1 MRARYRARRIFVS
14 VACVMM
20 STLVGPSLADTK
32 GIGALTIGAFTE
44 EVCGRFAGNE
54 ALVFDDPLHDSA
66 TVRWTYEYLRHH
78 TRRVAKAAVAAGLGK
93 GARVGVL
100 MGNRPEAVAA
110 LLGVSM
116 AGAVTVPL
124 STFSPRPEL
133 EYLVGHADLSILLT
147 QTQLLSR
154 SFGAEARALDR
165 SQFPYLRDVAVVGD
179 ASWDAF
185 LASGD
190 GVDDELLDARI
201 GQTHE
206 SDHGLIIY
214 SSGTTDRPKGM
225 LHTNRGPALQF
236 WFQRRYFGRQEH
248 TRLWTAL
255 PIFWS
260 AGYITA
266 MGASLAGG
274 SCWVM
279 EETFEPGD
287 ALRLM
292 ARERVTEPYCLPH
305 QTAALTEHPD
315 WLTTD
320 LSSLKQVFGKSAFA
334 RHPSVEGDTDWQMT
348 VSYGLSETNTAVM
361 GHAWDAGREA
371 VKHSM
376 GQLLPGYEL
385 RIVDPDT
392 GAILGPDEDGEFAV
406 RGPTLMDH
414 YVKMNRDDCFD
425 ADGFFHTGDMGFYDA
440 DGFVHFTGRRTEMI
454 KTGGAN
460 VSPAELEVQ
469 LRACEPVKLARVVGV
484 PDPRLD
490 QIVVLAV
497 TLKDGARATGDDIR
511 AFLRERVAAY
521 KVPKKVLFFADG
533 EIPMTGSETKV
544 RDPELLA
551 LVQAR
556 LEQENNE

>member
-1 MRARYRARRIFVS
+1 MGTLHGPPLAGAEGVGSTTFGTFTDEVCARYARN
-14 VACVMM
+14 
-20 STLVGPSLADTK
+20 D
-32 GIGALTIGAFTE
+32 
-44 EVCGRFAGNE
+44 
-54 ALVFDDPLHDSA
+54 ALVFDDPLRSGA
-66 TVRWTYEYLRHH
+66 TVRWTYADLRREV
-78 TRRVAKAAVAAGLGK
+78 RRVAKAVTAAGLGK

-110 LLGVSM
+110 LLGASM
-116 AGAVTVPL
+116 AGAVSVPL
-124 STFSPRPEL
+124 STFSPLAEL
-133 EYLVGHADLSILLT
+133 EFLVRHADVSMLLT
-147 QTQLLSR
+147 QTELLGRDLAS
-154 SFGAEARALDR
+154 EAATLDR
-165 SQFPYLRDVAVVGD
+165 EDYPFLERIAAVGD
-179 ASWDAF
+179 ASWDEL
-185 LASGD
+185 LASGEV
-190 GVDDELLDARI
+190 VDDDTLDRRI
-201 GQTHE
+201 AETHE
-206 SDHGLIIY
+206 SDHALIIY

-225 LHTNRGPALQF
+225 LHTNRGPTLQF
-236 WFQRRYFGRQEH
+236 WFQRRYFGRDES

-255 PIFWS
+255 PVFWS
-260 AGYITA
+260 AGFITA

-279 EETFEPGD
+279 QETFEPAE

-292 ARERVTEPYCLPH
+292 ARERVTEPYSLPH
-305 QTAALTEHPD
+305 QTAAIAEHPD
-315 WLTTD
+315 WPTTD
-320 LSSLKQVFGKSAFA
+320 LSSLKKVYGKSAFA
-334 RHPSVEGDTDWQMT
+334 RHPTVDGDTSWQMT

-376 GQLLPGYEL
+376 GRLLPGYEL

-392 GAILGPDEDGEFAV
+392 GRVLDAYEDGEFAI

-414 YVKMNRDDCFD
+414 YVKVTRDECFD
-425 ADGFFHTGDMGFYDA
+425 ADGFFHTGDAGYYDD
-440 DGFVHFTGRRTEMI
+440 DGYVHFTGRRTEMI

-497 TLKDGARATGDDIR
+497 TLKEGAAATEDDIR
-511 AFLRERVAAY
+511 GFLRERVAAY
-521 KVPKKVLFFADG
+521 KVPKKVLFFEDG
-533 EIPMTGSETKV
+533 EIPMTSSETKV

-551 LVQAR
+551 LVEAK
-556 LEQENNE
+556 LKGVANDHH

>member
-1 MRARYRARRIFVS
+1 MT
-14 VACVMM
+14 
-20 STLVGPSLADTK
+20 TLRGPSLSDVDW
-32 GIGALTIGAFTE
+32 IGACTIGAFTE
-44 EVCGRFAGNE
+44 EVCARYAANE
-54 ALVFDDPLHDSA
+54 ALVFDDPLRGGT
-66 TVRWTYEYLRHH
+66 TVRWTYGDVRREA
-78 TRRVAKAAVAAGLGK
+78 RRVARAVVASGLGK

-110 LLGVSM
+110 LLGAPM
-116 AGAVTVPL
+116 AGAVAVPL
-124 STFSPRPEL
+124 STFSPLPEL
-133 EYLVGHADLSILLT
+133 EYLLRHADISVLLT
-147 QTQLLSR
+147 QTRLLAR
-154 SFGAEARALDR
+154 EFAAEATALDR
-165 SQFPYLRDVAVVGD
+165 TQFPYLRRVAAVGD
-179 ASWDAF
+179 RSWDEF

-190 GVDDELLDARI
+190 DVGDAALDGRLAEV
-201 GQTHE
+201 HE

-236 WFQRRYFGRQEH
+236 WFQRRYFGRHER

-260 AGYITA
+260 AGFITA

-279 EETFEPGD
+279 QETFEPGE

-292 ARERVTEPYCLPH
+292 AREHVTEPYSLPH
-305 QTAALTEHPD
+305 QTAAITEHPD

-320 LSSLKQVFGKSAFA
+320 LSSLRCVYGKSAFA
-334 RHPSVEGDTDWQMT
+334 RHPTVDGDTSWQMT

-371 VKHSM
+371 VKRSM
-376 GQLLPGYEL
+376 GRLLPGYEL

-392 GAILGPDEDGEFAV
+392 GVALGPDEDGEFAI

-414 YVKMNRDDCFD
+414 YVKMNRDECFD
-425 ADGFFHTGDMGFYDA
+425 ADGFFHTGDAGYFDD
-440 DGFVHFTGRRTEMI
+440 DGYVHFTGRRTEMI

-497 TLKDGARATGDDIR
+497 TLKEGAHATEDDIR
-511 AFLRERVAAY
+511 GFLRERVAAY
-521 KVPKKVLFFADG
+521 KVPKKVLFFDDG
-533 EIPMTGSETKV
+533 EIPMTESETKV

-551 LVQAR
+551 LVEAR
-556 LEQENNE
+556 LREAASAATEEPRSLANE

>member
-1 MRARYRARRIFVS
+1 
-14 VACVMM
+14 M
-20 STLVGPSLADTK
+20 STLVGPPLSEAE
-32 GIGALTIGAFTE
+32 GIGALTMGRFTE
-44 EVCGRFAGNE
+44 DVCARYATNE
-54 ALVFDDPLHDSA
+54 ALVFDDPLRGGETA
-66 TVRWTYEYLRHH
+66 RWSYADLRSEA
-78 TRRVAKAAVAAGLGK
+78 RRVAKALVATGIGK

-110 LLGVSM
+110 LLGAPM
-116 AGAVTVPL
+116 AGAVAVPL
-124 STFSPRPEL
+124 STLSPVPEL
-133 EYLVGHADLSILLT
+133 GYLLRHADVSVLLT
-147 QTQLLSR
+147 QTHLL
-154 SFGAEARALDR
+154 ARNFAADIASLDR
-165 SQFPYLRDVAVVGD
+165 ADFPFLTHTAAVGGET
-179 ASWDAF
+179 WEEF
-185 LASGD
+185 LATGD
-190 GVDDELLDARI
+190 TVDDSVLDGRI
-201 GQTHE
+201 SEVHE
-206 SDHGLIIY
+206 SDHGLIVY

-236 WFQRRYFGRQEH
+236 WFQRRFFGRHEG

-260 AGYITA
+260 AGFITA

-279 EETFEPGD
+279 QETFEPGD

-292 ARERVTEPYCLPH
+292 ARERVTEPYSLPH

-320 LSSLKQVFGKSAFA
+320 LSSLKCVFGKSAFA
-334 RHPSVEGDTDWQMT
+334 RHPTVDGDTSWQMT

-361 GHAWDAGREA
+361 GHAWDAGREI

-376 GQLLPGYEL
+376 GRLLPGYEL

-392 GAILGPDEDGEFAV
+392 GGILGPNEDGEFAI

-414 YVKMNRDDCFD
+414 YVKVNREDCFD
-425 ADGFFHTGDMGFYDA
+425 ADGFFHTGDAGYYDD

-497 TLKDGARATGDDIR
+497 TLKEGAAATEDEIR
-511 AFLRERVAAY
+511 GFLRERVASY

-533 EIPMTGSETKV
+533 EIPMTRSETKV

-551 LVQAR
+551 LVEAR
-556 LEQENNE
+556 MKERTAADRGTPDPQ